1 MTIYFFLLASLQPG
15 FRTKKSHSA
24 STTDSL
30 MDSKITKIASI
41 ILRHIEYILKTCYR
55 DMLHHKLC
63 NTLIKT

>member
-15 FRTKKSHSA
+15 FRTKMSHYA

-30 MDSKITKIASI
+30 MNSKITKMASI
-41 ILRHIEYILKTCYR
+41 ILCHIEYILKTCYR
-55 DMLHHKLC
+55 HFLHHKLC